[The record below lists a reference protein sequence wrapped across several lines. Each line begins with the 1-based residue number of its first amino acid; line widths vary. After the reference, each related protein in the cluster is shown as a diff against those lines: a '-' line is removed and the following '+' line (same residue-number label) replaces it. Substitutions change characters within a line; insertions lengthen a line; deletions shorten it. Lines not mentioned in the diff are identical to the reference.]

1 MGATRDPGLL
11 KRTLDFIKTKAR
23 DQDII
28 YYFRGLS
35 FFNLKMRKAL
45 VDYFK
50 DQYEVVRKP
59 ISTIDFRQYDD

>member
-1 MGATRDPGLL
+1 MGATRDPELL
-11 KRTLDFIKTKAR
+11 KRTFDFIKTNAR

-35 FFNLKMRKAL
+35 VNLKMRKAL

-50 DQYEVVRKP
+50 DQYEVV
-59 ISTIDFRQYDD
+59 STFPRWFR